1 MEHQFDDFYVD
12 DDGVIVD
19 AGEMRTVPVDSDLKR
34 LARSLREIEQKSALA
49 EAEYK
54 EEAGRLKEYRQA
66 RLDREENT
74 RSSILRYAQTLL
86 DLREQTSSVHDGLG
100 KFFRKKGSPKLNS
113 ERYDAATPEAQE
125 QLQAIVGETYIARKV
140 ELKPAATEIRM
151 VITPGHKKFDPD
163 LATKLQSHFS
173 VVKGEEHLTF
183 KGEA

>member
-19 AGEMRTVPVDSDLKR
+19 RGEMRTVPVDSDLKR
-34 LARSLREIEQKSALA
+34 LARSLREIEQRSALA

-66 RLDREENT
+66 RLDKEANT

-113 ERYDAATPEAQE
+113 ERYDAASPEVQE
-125 QLQAIVGETYIARKV
+125 QLAAILGVNYIARKV
-140 ELKPAATEIRM
+140 ELKPVATAIRM
-151 VITPGHKKFDPD
+151 AMTKGHKNYDSDFVDYAKE
-163 LATKLQSHFS
+163 HFS
-173 VVKGEEHLTF
+173 VIEGEEHLTF